1 MNDSKINNIQIILGT
16 AHLATTP
23 GKCSPDEKFREC
35 VYSREIVAQIHN
47 ELKAQGYNVV
57 IDYPELCPNAQI
69 KAATAKLEQSRELRW
84 RSNFVNNV
92 CARHGT
98 KNCIYVSIHVN
109 AAGGDGKWHDA
120 RGWSVYTSK
129 GKTRSDELATMLYNQ
144 AQKLLPHDSKHYVR
158 SDWSD
163 GDPDYEASFYVLSK
177 TACPAVLTE
186 NLFQDNKQDVAFLTS
201 AVGRNTIVKIHV
213 NAIKEYVAKYD
224 K

>member
-1 MNDSKINNIQIILGT
+1 
-16 AHLATTP
+16 
-23 GKCSPDEKFREC
+23 
-35 VYSREIVAQIHN
+35 
-47 ELKAQGYNVV
+47 
-57 IDYPELCPNAQI
+57 
-69 KAATAKLEQSRELRW
+69 
-84 RSNFVNNV
+84 
-92 CARHGT
+92 
-98 KNCIYVSIHVN
+98 
-109 AAGGDGKWHDA
+109 
-120 RGWSVYTSK
+120 
-129 GKTRSDELATMLYNQ
+129 MLYNQ